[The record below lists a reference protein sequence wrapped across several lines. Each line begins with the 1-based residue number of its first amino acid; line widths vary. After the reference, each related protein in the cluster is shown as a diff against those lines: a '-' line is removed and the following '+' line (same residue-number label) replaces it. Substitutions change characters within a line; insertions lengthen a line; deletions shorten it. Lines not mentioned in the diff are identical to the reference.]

1 MSEYRLWWANNL
13 EVWPPLKPYFEQQA
27 GIFVSVFTYLRLCGT
42 SAGLSIRAFPLWLLE
57 GFLVGFVGKND
68 EWHAHNHFYDPE
80 NFGSW
85 TRNKMD
91 GQFKC
96 SRLPLRAAG
105 MKKAQC
111 PMTSTCP
118 DLAETL

>member
-1 MSEYRLWWANNL
+1 
-13 EVWPPLKPYFEQQA
+13 
-27 GIFVSVFTYLRLCGT
+27 
-42 SAGLSIRAFPLWLLE
+42 
-57 GFLVGFVGKND
+57 VGFVGKND

-118 DLAETL
+118 DLAEAL